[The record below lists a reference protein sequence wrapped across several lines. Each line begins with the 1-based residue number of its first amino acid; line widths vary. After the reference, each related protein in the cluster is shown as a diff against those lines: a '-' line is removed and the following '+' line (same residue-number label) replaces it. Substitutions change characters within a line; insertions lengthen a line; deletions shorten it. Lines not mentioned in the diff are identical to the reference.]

1 MLPFCSLESTT
12 FFLPNSQPIKAKAKS
27 IDMCQNPLTK
37 EYKLDMARRVAD
49 PLWTR
54 LDDYLTKVEAGGA
67 HGGTGKEL
75 LPFKEALQGAFVAT
89 AQENGEEEDREQGK
103 EEEEEE
109 EDDDEATVV
118 LRHGHC
124 QQYRFQVI
132 RKQET

>member
-1 MLPFCSLESTT
+1 MHAPFL
-12 FFLPNSQPIKAKAKS
+12 FAGIHDIFLPNSQPIKAKSKS

-89 AQENGEEEDREQGK
+89 AQENGEEEDRKQGK

-109 EDDDEATVV
+109 EEGGGGGAAAAAAAARSE
-118 LRHGHC
+118 L
-124 QQYRFQVI
+124 
-132 RKQET
+132 